1 MRKSDDDNEETSS
14 SCLST
19 SFQEEATSQEDQKK
33 LIQNSESP
41 SLPIQ
46 PSTNQQPDSPKTEFQ
61 LAPQIAPQSRK
72 ALKCKVIIVAAFLF
86 AEFLAVLRTTML
98 IVLTY
103 TLPRS
108 CATNGTQINSS
119 DCAQRAAESDNG
131 SIYFQV
137 IKLLRIIFS
146 FMTFPEYA
154 VLAHGVYKLLVK
166 TSNAVH
172 PSLHHPS
179 LHPRVYLSKL
189 FGDLCKKGQKHYKA
203 WLGIFLTLIFIII
216 FALSSQPSP
225 PLGIAH
231 AFIKN
236 KCYPDCKERQT
247 YLVFFVIYDVLHYI
261 LHTFSPI
268 IVGAMVLTVLE
279 VKAIWFHIEI
289 NEKTIPDSID
299 ETHTLSEDEMKAI
312 TEHYKCVNDYMQRVH
327 KIHQLLRVFQTWFVL
342 QWFHYFFQAI
352 IDATQTLHQWITG
365 TDHPELLIA
374 SRGIHTLYD
383 ILAFAIPHV
392 CGLKIN
398 AYHEQYLRHERKKL
412 LRATQSKREHAKAYS
427 LQIEKSKYGD
437 FVPRIRA
444 TGIKIPL
451 DSTGYTLTILL
462 SIFALSSGFI
472 NFSR

>member
-1 MRKSDDDNEETSS
+1 
-14 SCLST
+14 
-19 SFQEEATSQEDQKK
+19 
-33 LIQNSESP
+33 
-41 SLPIQ
+41 
-46 PSTNQQPDSPKTEFQ
+46 
-61 LAPQIAPQSRK
+61 
-72 ALKCKVIIVAAFLF
+72 
-86 AEFLAVLRTTML
+86 ML
-98 IVLTY
+98 VVLTY
-103 TLPRS
+103 VLPRS
-108 CATNGTQINSS
+108 CATNSTQINSS
-119 DCAQRAAESDNG
+119 DCAAEIAAESDNR

-166 TSNAVH
+166 TSNAMH
-172 PSLHHPS
+172 PSLHHTS
-179 LHPRVYLSKL
+179 LHPRVHLRKL
-189 FGDLCKKGQKHYKA
+189 FERLCEDTQKHYKF
-203 WLGIFLTLIFIII
+203 WLGVFLAVIFVLI
-216 FALSSQPSP
+216 FALTSQPSP
-225 PLGIAH
+225 TMGVAH
-231 AFIKN
+231 AFLKN
-236 KCYPDCKERQT
+236 KCFPDCKERQT
-247 YLVFFVIYDVLHYI
+247 YLVFLVIYDFLHYI

-279 VKAIWFHIEI
+279 VIAIWFHIDMD
-289 NEKTIPDSID
+289 EKTKPDSID
-299 ETHTLSEDEMKAI
+299 KTDTLSKDEMKAI
-312 TEHYKCVNDYMQRVH
+312 TEHYKCVNDYMQRIR

-352 IDATQTLHQWITG
+352 IDLTQTLHQWITG
-365 TDHPELLIA
+365 THHPELIIA
-374 SRGIHTLYD
+374 YRGIHTLYD

-412 LRATQSKREHAKAYS
+412 LRATQSKREYAKAYS
-427 LQIEKSKYGD
+427 LQIEKCKYGD

-462 SIFALSSGFI
+462 SIFALSSSFI